1 MTHID
6 YTLYLVTD
14 RSVMSAKSLEQ
25 AVEQAIQGG
34 CTVVQLREKY
44 ASSRE
49 FFETAQR
56 VKQITDSYHIPLI
69 INDRTDI
76 CLAVNAAGIH
86 IGQQDLPAKIVRSMV
101 GPDKIIGVSAATLSE
116 AIQAEQDGADYLG
129 VGAMFATSTKTNTR
143 PVTIEQLTQIKQAV
157 QIPVVAIGGI
167 QSSNVTTLTD
177 TGIDG
182 IAVVSAIL
190 AQENITHAA
199 EQLKTCFTGAEYEF
213 SRRCF

>member
-1 MTHID
+1 MTYID

-167 QSSNVTTLTD
+167 QSSNAATLTK

-213 SRRCF
+213 

>member
-1 MTHID
+1 
-6 YTLYLVTD
+6 
-14 RSVMSAKSLEQ
+14 MSAKSLEQ

-167 QSSNVTTLTD
+167 QSSNAATLTK

-213 SRRCF
+213 

>member
-1 MTHID
+1 MKLD
-6 YTLYLVTD
+6 KKDLLLYAVTD
-14 RSVMSAKSLEQ
+14 RYWLNGRTLYEVVKESLD
-25 AVEQAIQGG
+25 GG
-34 CTVVQLREKY
+34 VTFLQLREKKLDEEHFLEEAKELQKLCKEY
-44 ASSRE
+44 KVP
-49 FFETAQR
+49 F
-56 VKQITDSYHIPLI
+56 I
-69 INDRTDI
+69 INDNVDI
-76 CLAVNAAGIH
+76 AVEIGADGVHVGQSDMEAGM
-86 IGQQDLPAKIVRSMV
+86 VREKL

-143 PVTIEQLTQIKQAV
+143 PVTIERLTQIKQAV

-199 EQLKTCFTGAEYEF
+199 EQVKACFTGAGHEV
-213 SRRCF
+213 